1 MVGYGMMTRPAVVVL
16 TTDCENNDDS
26 GRGVQVLK
34 TGAARSGGVRWYLA
48 PRWNTAKPYR
58 GVEERDSSDGTER
71 SGSGAKWL

>member
-1 MVGYGMMTRPAVVVL
+1 MVGYGMMTQPAVVVL

-34 TGAARSGGVRWYLA
+34 NRSRTFGRGYFA